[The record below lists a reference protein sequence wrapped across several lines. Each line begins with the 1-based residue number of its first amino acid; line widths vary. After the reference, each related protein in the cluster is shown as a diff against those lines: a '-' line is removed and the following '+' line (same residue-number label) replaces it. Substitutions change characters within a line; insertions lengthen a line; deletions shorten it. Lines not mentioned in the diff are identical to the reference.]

1 MGFSGIG
8 IWEILLI
15 IVVALIVLGPS
26 KIPEIA
32 RKLGQA
38 VRAIRKASTELTTA
52 VTREVESEK
61 STASAPETDV
71 SRRDTESSTY
81 PSATLRNYAD
91 ALSGA
96 SLPSVSALLFVLSSI
111 IQYSIF

>member
-8 IWEILLI
+8 IWEVLLI

-81 PSATLRNYAD
+81 PGTVGSQKKEKQPDKPEGQPPQNE
-91 ALSGA
+91 
-96 SLPSVSALLFVLSSI
+96 
-111 IQYSIF
+111 QQ